1 MSKQED
7 TAITED
13 IPVAYEVS
21 DTSEAVPADI
31 ITIQNI
37 DSKYIVIS
45 DNSRKI
51 KILVSIQGIF
61 NLVFTILIYHWY
73 IISVILCYLGF
84 LGAKKYKYKYLIIY
98 NIYLLF
104 DFGFHITYFMFS
116 YKSSPFLEN
125 VLSFLTVMLYVSM
138 LIFIKNFIKSIMI
151 LTEDEINLIKSIK
164 ITSESVQNRQ
174 VLLI

>member
-61 NLVFTILIYHWY
+61 NLVFTILIYHLY

-84 LGAKKYKYKYLIIY
+84 LGAKKYKYKLI
-98 NIYLLF
+98 LF
-104 DFGFHITYFMFS
+104 YFKNMGNACCS
-116 YKSSPFLEN
+116 GGEDKAGN
-125 VLSFLTVMLYVSM
+125 VEVRDKKLNQKFTA
-138 LIFIKNFIKSIMI
+138 
-151 LTEDEINLIKSIK
+151 
-164 ITSESVQNRQ
+164 R
-174 VLLI
+174 

>member
-7 TAITED
+7 TAIIED

-21 DTSEAVPADI
+21 DTSEAVEADI

-37 DSKYIVIS
+37 DSKYIIIS
-45 DNSRKI
+45 NNSHKI
-51 KILVSIQGIF
+51 KILVSIQGMF

-73 IISVILCYLGF
+73 IVSVILCYFGF

-104 DFGFHITYFMFS
+104 DFSFHITYFMFN
-116 YKSSPFLEN
+116 YKSSSFFEN
-125 VLSFLTVMLYVSM
+125 VL
-138 LIFIKNFIKSIMI
+138 
-151 LTEDEINLIKSIK
+151 
-164 ITSESVQNRQ
+164 
-174 VLLI
+174 